1 MVLWYHGSYIMSSSI
16 FSKLYMES
24 LNRVFAE
31 FCFENIY
38 GFPGKIVVEN
48 LTKIFWKSPLTL
60 QKSILINGFKKI
72 LVILIKDHPF
82 STYAKCY
89 EKLTFLPP
97 DAQKKVCLCQ
107 GVRSVSFSESFAHV
121 INE

>member
-1 MVLWYHGSYIMSSSI
+1 MVSWIIYNVLINIFQIIHGVVKSC
-16 FSKLYMES
+16 FC
-24 LNRVFAE
+24 RVF
-31 FCFENIY
+31 FENIY

-48 LTKIFWKSPLTL
+48 LTKIFWKSRLTL
-60 QKSILINGFKKI
+60 QESILINGYKKI
-72 LVILIKDHPF
+72 LVILIKDITF

-89 EKLTFLPP
+89 DKLTFLLP

-107 GVRSVSFSESFAHV
+107 GVRRVSFSECFAHV

>member
-48 LTKIFWKSPLTL
+48 LTKIFWKSRLTL
-60 QKSILINGFKKI
+60 QESILINGYKKI
-72 LVILIKDHPF
+72 LVILIKDITF

-89 EKLTFLPP
+89 EKLTFLRP
-97 DAQKKVCLCQ
+97 DAQKKVF
-107 GVRSVSFSESFAHV
+107 VSGGKKC
-121 INE
+121 